1 MGNCFNIPYFDGKQT
16 LRYAVKEDGEPASLE
31 EFLDLVDARSV
42 SPDGF
47 VGLTFG
53 KQVDEFK
60 DWAPCLAC
68 MFGQGIPEGTRN
80 TVMFAAAVG
89 CKKEQPDNW
98 KARLEEINSK
108 YCTPSLPAS
117 EIVTIQSQHEKKEY
131 GLPCDQERSLIQI

>member
-1 MGNCFNIPYFDGKQT
+1 M
-16 LRYAVKEDGEPASLE
+16 
-31 EFLDLVDARSV
+31 

-60 DWAPCLAC
+60 DLAPCLAC
-68 MFGQGIPEGTRN
+68 MFGQGIPAGTRT
-80 TVMFAAAVG
+80 TVTFAAAVG
-89 CKKEQPDNW
+89 CTPEQPDNW

-117 EIVTIQSQHEKKEY
+117 EIVTIQN
-131 GLPCDQERSLIQI
+131 

>member
-1 MGNCFNIPYFDGKQT
+1 MDPN
-16 LRYAVKEDGEPASLE
+16 V
-31 EFLDLVDARSV
+31 
-42 SPDGF
+42 F

-53 KQVDEFK
+53 KHVDEFK
-60 DWAPCLAC
+60 DWAPCLGC
-68 MFGQGIPEGTRN
+68 MFGRGFPKSTRN

-98 KARLEEINSK
+98 KARLEINSK

-131 GLPCDQERSLIQI
+131 GFPCDQEPLKVFATRHFAKQRSLVSAVMYRTWMCRGCVLLSQSRLCGFVM